1 MVEAMKPISRRKAL
15 VGGVAL
21 VAAAGV
27 GGRAFANGDE
37 FFGAE
42 EIPGQTEFVYFGSV
56 KDEKG
61 GYLDAVE
68 VTFSISE
75 PPLTYVSY
83 TDVLGRYR
91 TLDAGRAIVD
101 LGYEV
106 DTSKFELN
114 VARDGY
120 MQTRRMNRSPS
131 RAKKGAFEI
140 NFVMEKDP
148 NWEAKKKAAQQAN
161 APRID
166 IKK

>member
-1 MVEAMKPISRRKAL
+1 MKPISRRKAL
-15 VGGVAL
+15 VGGAAL
-21 VAAAGV
+21 CAVAGV
-27 GGRAFANGDE
+27 SRHALANGDE

-61 GYLDAVE
+61 DYLDAVE
-68 VTFSISE
+68 VTFNITE

-83 TDVLGRYR
+83 TDVIGRFR

-101 LGYEV
+101 LGFEV
-106 DTSKFELN
+106 DPRNFEIT

-120 MQTRRMNRSPS
+120 KQVRRMNRSPV

-140 NFVMEKDP
+140 SFVMAIDKDAP
-148 NWEAKKKAAQQAN
+148 KKKAA
-161 APRID
+161 PTMGD
-166 IKK
+166 MKSKK

>member
-1 MVEAMKPISRRKAL
+1 MKSISRRKAL
-15 VGGVAL
+15 VGVAAL
-21 VAAAGV
+21 VATASV
-27 GGRAFANGDE
+27 GRNALANGDE

-42 EIPGQTEFVYFGSV
+42 EIIGQTEYVYFGSV

-61 GYLDAVE
+61 NYLDAVE
-68 VTFSISE
+68 VTFNISE

-83 TDVLGRYR
+83 TDILGRFR

-106 DTSKFELN
+106 DTTKFQLN

-120 MQTRRMNRSPS
+120 MRTRRMNRSPL

-148 NWEAKKKAAQQAN
+148 NWEAKKKAAQQAKV
-161 APRID
+161 PQTD